1 MCMCTVLVVSQIS
14 RYCIRESKRRTICK
28 KCVSSHSPKHY
39 TTGLSCRQ
47 PSSPCPYISDLFI
60 YASRRAMAR
69 GTAARLLP
77 VRRSLQREFRCG
89 RAGLASHSGAAT
101 EQRAGHFDN
110 HTHTHTHTPCDNHPT
125 AGPFDHSQ
133 QDKISK
139 NWKKN
144 YKQRKKS
151 DRQENH
157 NSHVVPQQW
166 RESGRA
172 SSRGGAYSRARV
184 GTIGPEASA
193 FAFIY

>member
-1 MCMCTVLVVSQIS
+1 MCTVLVVSQIS

-110 HTHTHTHTPCDNHPT
+110 HTHTHIHRVTTTQRQGPSTTHSKTKLARTGRKITNREKKRLT
-125 AGPFDHSQ
+125 RKSQ
-133 QDKISK
+133 
-139 NWKKN
+139 
-144 YKQRKKS
+144 
-151 DRQENH
+151 
-157 NSHVVPQQW
+157 
-166 RESGRA
+166 
-172 SSRGGAYSRARV
+172 
-184 GTIGPEASA
+184 
-193 FAFIY
+193 